1 MAAPTLRVRIGF
13 QPNTFTLDDL
23 IRGRLD
29 EGNQLGGATTFTDVT
44 SYVQSVNINRG
55 RSRDINSFV
64 AGTASIVLDN
74 STDGRFNPANAS
86 GPYYPGIEP
95 LMEVIVDCLVAGESD
110 YTVLYTGLVTD
121 WQVQYPDKT
130 TSKVQVSCS
139 DQFLRLANVE
149 VNSLSVSSTDSGS
162 MISSILSNAQ
172 VLFSGSTSI
181 DTGNSTMQAINKSGN
196 LLALIQQ
203 IEQSENGA
211 FFVAADGTLK
221 FENRHSSFP
230 TTSTVIFSDDG
241 SNVSY
246 LEVNQPVDDDLI
258 YNKINLKREG
268 GSMQTVNDTA
278 SQAKFLLRV
287 LEKTNLLNNSDTDVL
302 DAANYLLGKYKEA
315 LPRFSAMVLNIDTLS
330 AANQLLVLAL
340 ELVSGIKIEI
350 TPPWESSQ
358 IARESIIDGIN
369 FQITPDDFIL
379 RFNVSDAVNSA
390 FFRLNS
396 ATYGV
401 LDDDRLAY

>member
-44 SYVQSVNINRG
+44 SYVQNVNINRG

-350 TPPWESSQ
+350 TPPGESSQ

>member
-1 MAAPTLRVRIGF
+1 MLLPSVWQADKPV
-13 QPNTFTLDDL
+13 
-23 IRGRLD
+23 
-29 EGNQLGGATTFTDVT
+29 ELG
-44 SYVQSVNINRG
+44 
-55 RSRDINSFV
+55 SFV
-64 AGTASIVLDN
+64 FVTVPLNHIVLDN

-139 DQFLRLANVE
+139 DQFLRLANGE

-278 SQAKFLLRV
+278 SQAKFLLRA
-287 LEKTNLLNNSDTDVL
+287 LEKTNLLNNSDADVL

-350 TPPWESSQ
+350 TPPGESSQ

>member
-1 MAAPTLRVRIGF
+1 
-13 QPNTFTLDDL
+13 
-23 IRGRLD
+23 
-29 EGNQLGGATTFTDVT
+29 
-44 SYVQSVNINRG
+44 
-55 RSRDINSFV
+55 
-64 AGTASIVLDN
+64 
-74 STDGRFNPANAS
+74 
-86 GPYYPGIEP
+86 
-95 LMEVIVDCLVAGESD
+95 
-110 YTVLYTGLVTD
+110 
-121 WQVQYPDKT
+121 
-130 TSKVQVSCS
+130 
-139 DQFLRLANVE
+139 
-149 VNSLSVSSTDSGS
+149 
-162 MISSILSNAQ
+162 
-172 VLFSGSTSI
+172 
-181 DTGNSTMQAINKSGN
+181 
-196 LLALIQQ
+196 
-203 IEQSENGA
+203 
-211 FFVAADGTLK
+211 
-221 FENRHSSFP
+221 
-230 TTSTVIFSDDG
+230 
-241 SNVSY
+241 
-246 LEVNQPVDDDLI
+246 
-258 YNKINLKREG
+258 
-268 GSMQTVNDTA
+268 MQTVNDTA

-350 TPPWESSQ
+350 TPPGESSQ